1 MPEGW
6 SGSAWQ
12 RQNGMQG
19 LSHGKLSPSTLNTDL
34 VKEEALHVLL
44 YSKGWG
50 MAGRISECFVTQ
62 KKEVTYRDE
71 GF

>member
-12 RQNGMQG
+12 RQNGTQG
-19 LSHGKLSPSTLNTDL
+19 LSHDKLSPSALNADL
-34 VKEEALHVLL
+34 VKEEALHALL

-50 MAGRISECFVTQ
+50 MAGRIWVFCYTE
-62 KKEVTYRDE
+62 E
-71 GF
+71 GGQMQG

>member
-19 LSHGKLSPSTLNTDL
+19 LSYGKLSPSALNEGL
-34 VKEEALHVLL
+34 VKEEAQHALL

-50 MAGRISECFVTQ
+50 MTGRISECFVTQ
-62 KKEVTYRDE
+62 KKEVICRD
-71 GF
+71 